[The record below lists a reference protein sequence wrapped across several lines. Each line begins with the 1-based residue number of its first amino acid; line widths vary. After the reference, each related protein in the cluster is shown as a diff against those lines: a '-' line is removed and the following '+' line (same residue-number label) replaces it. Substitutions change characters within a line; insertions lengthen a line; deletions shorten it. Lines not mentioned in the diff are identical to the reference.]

1 MFLISAG
8 KLIDVANMEASNR
21 EHADILGAL
30 AERDPQS
37 AARLAVYHAQS
48 LRERFA
54 EQFNGPGAPSAQR
67 SGSVGLVN
75 TNLFHQTAEISV
87 SKGALTMPK
96 CNGTLT

>member
-21 EHADILGAL
+21 EHAAILGAL
-30 AERDPQS
+30 AERDPES

-54 EQFNGPGAPSAQR
+54 EHFNGLGAPSAQGAGVGQADEYESHPSNR
-67 SGSVGLVN
+67 RNKRKQGSLN
-75 TNLFHQTAEISV
+75 DA
-87 SKGALTMPK
+87 
-96 CNGTLT
+96 